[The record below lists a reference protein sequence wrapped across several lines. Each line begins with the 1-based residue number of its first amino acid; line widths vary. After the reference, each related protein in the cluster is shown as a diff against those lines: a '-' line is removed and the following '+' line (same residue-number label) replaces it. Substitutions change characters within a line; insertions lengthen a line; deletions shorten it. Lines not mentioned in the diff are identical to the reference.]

1 MSQAYFYD
9 EQIRRFLLQF
19 TRVFSNFQVEYGRE
33 EDGSAALI
41 RVPVRYGDW
50 SRLGQSV
57 LQGNSASAMPSAPIM
72 TFYITGL
79 SYDRPRMQDPTFVS
93 RLQVRQRYYDSDTDT
108 FESAQGN
115 AFTVER
121 LMPVPYR
128 MTINLDIWTSNTNQ
142 KWQLIEQI
150 APLFNPALEIQST
163 DNYLDWT
170 SLSVIELDATN
181 YSSRT
186 IPSGTENPIDIA
198 TMTFSIPIWLSSP
211 ARVKKLGAVEKII
224 ASVFDASG
232 DANEAIANSDLL
244 LGTRQRFTP
253 WMYQVLLLGNR
264 LQILEPSNLINE
276 PNSSTAVPN
285 TPDTDVSWP
294 AVIGTYGGFRPGIT
308 QIRLNNAWDE
318 SLDIIGTVS
327 FDPMDDR
334 FLLFDVDAD
343 TVPQNTLA
351 PVDAV
356 IDPMVSGPE
365 AGLPAATAGQRYLLL
380 NGVGTGIDPTA
391 AWGGLVAVANDIVE
405 YDGSEWAVSFDSAA
419 AADIE
424 YMTNITTGL
433 QYLWTGEQW
442 VKSYEGLYAGGAWSV
457 VI

>member
-1 MSQAYFYD
+1 M
-9 EQIRRFLLQF
+9 LQF

-79 SYDRPRMQDPTFVS
+79 SYDRPRIQDPTFVS

-186 IPSGTENPIDIA
+186 IPVGTENPIDIA

-264 LQILEPSNLINE
+264 LQILKPSNLINE
-276 PNSSTAVPN
+276 PNSSTAVPDA
-285 TPDTDVSWP
+285 PDTDVSWP

-343 TVPQNTLA
+343 TVPQNTLD

-356 IDPMVSGPE
+356 IDPAVSGPG
-365 AGLPAATAGQRYLLL
+365 AGLPAAAAGQRYLLL
-380 NGVGTGIDPTA
+380 NGVGSGVDPTA
-391 AWGGLVAVANDIVE
+391 AWGALTAAANDIVE
-405 YDGSEWAVSFDSAA
+405 YDGVEWAVSFDSAA
-419 AADIE
+419 AANIE